1 MDKKA
6 SPCARCRA
14 MKMRCDGKDPC
25 GPCSRAR
32 TKVTC
37 NYTSTS
43 TTVYVPELRKG
54 AACLACRWA
63 SLLR

>member
-6 SPCARCRA
+6 STCTRCRA
-14 MKMRCDGKDPC
+14 MKIRCDGKDPC

-37 NYTSTS
+37 NHTSTP

-54 AACLACRWA
+54 AACSACRWA
-63 SLLR
+63 SLFR